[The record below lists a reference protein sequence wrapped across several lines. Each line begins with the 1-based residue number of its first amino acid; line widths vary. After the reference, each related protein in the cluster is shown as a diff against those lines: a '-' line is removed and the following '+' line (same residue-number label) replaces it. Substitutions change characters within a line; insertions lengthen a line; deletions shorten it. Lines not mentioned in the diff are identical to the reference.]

1 MPGLTKKIFL
11 ALKQTCQAIAGLAK
25 YLFNSCGFNY
35 VLLGKIQS
43 DTIEKRFGHIR
54 QLSGAN
60 YYISMR
66 QLLESDRKLR
76 TLSLLKYSRISVKEI
91 DQAAKE
97 AHNPELKEGV
107 TAKSESL
114 YNNLQFKIAPT
125 ENDLAVI
132 YYVTGYCCKSLVRSN
147 RCDQCKQATMAN
159 INSSDFFIPKNAK
172 EFFNAINRGGLWK
185 PTPELFNVRCLCWT
199 IFAELCQEQMRET
212 FLNGLNQR
220 EVFNEIMSMAFYEG
234 KIISP
239 SSVSVMC
246 NKGHNILEG
255 IFIRFFNCMG
265 KNLLR
270 EMNELAATKAVK
282 KIRKMTGKN
291 ATN

>member
-1 MPGLTKKIFL
+1 
-11 ALKQTCQAIAGLAK
+11 
-25 YLFNSCGFNY
+25 
-35 VLLGKIQS
+35 
-43 DTIEKRFGHIR
+43 
-54 QLSGAN
+54 
-60 YYISMR
+60 MR

-97 AHNPELKEGV
+97 AHNPEHKEGV
-107 TAKSESL
+107 TAKFESL
-114 YNNLQFKIAPT
+114 YNDMQFNIAPT
-125 ENDLAVI
+125 ENDSAVI

-147 RCDQCKQATMAN
+147 RCDQCKQATVVN
-159 INSSDFFIPKNAK
+159 INCSSDFLIPKNTR
-172 EFFNAINRGGLWK
+172 EFFNAINRVGLWK
-185 PTPELFNVRCLCWT
+185 PTPEIFNVGYLCWR

-212 FLNGLNQR
+212 FLSGLNQK
-220 EVFNEIMSMAFYEG
+220 EVFNEIVSMAFYEG

-239 SSVSVMC
+239 WSMPAIC

-255 IFIRFFNCMG
+255 ISIRFFNCMG

-270 EMNELAATKAVK
+270 EMNELAAAKAVK